1 MCMPGGTKGP
11 VEMAQLT
18 AFEKYSSAKQ
28 HTAMLKLC
36 IAMSVCCEFCFRY
49 GWQSYIDLFKKWP
62 IAEAGGVNNVDSIP
76 PESWQAIR
84 EFLRKSNAVKS
95 SVPMNQGA
103 PSPDSRQY
111 QLQEI
116 SHHNNNDDTDF
127 IYSSRQIPHEIN
139 WLRIITTTG

>member
-1 MCMPGGTKGP
+1 MTGGAKGL

-28 HTAMLKLC
+28 HTVVLKLC

-111 QLQEI
+111 QLQEM
-116 SHHNNNDDTDF
+116 SQYNDNDDIDF
-127 IYSSRQIPHEIN
+127 ISSSRQIPHEIN
-139 WLRIITTTG
+139 WLRSITITG